1 MVGLCGLVLFV
12 LCKTQECVFYRRWSE
27 NHPLIPED
35 VAHLLHIGI
44 IASQGARSDHS
55 SLVYL
60 ASKECG
66 IDVEVRMIFDATDL
80 DGCAAVIAPGGE
92 STTMRL
98 VAGDLFAACWSML
111 RRDSDVGFLGTCA
124 GLILAASPGD
134 EGPPLLDV
142 DIERNGWGRQRDS
155 FTAVLQSNLDSRY
168 SSQESDSAWGSPP
181 LGDGRRSVGITTLE
195 SPPRQDEVAFIR
207 APRIRSMGPEVEG
220 IAWLEDEVV
229 GVRQHG
235 NRFGLTFHPELTG
248 VLTYHVALLEA
259 CLTSREV
266 TL

>member
-1 MVGLCGLVLFV
+1 M
-12 LCKTQECVFYRRWSE
+12 
-27 NHPLIPED
+27 
-35 VAHLLHIGI
+35 
-44 IASQGARSDHS
+44 
-55 SLVYL
+55 

-80 DGCAAVIAPGGE
+80 DGCAAIIAPGGE

-98 VAGDLFAACWSML
+98 VAENLFAACWSKL
-111 RRDSDVGFLGTCA
+111 RGDSDVGFLGTCA

-134 EGPPLLDV
+134 GGPPLIDV

-155 FTAVLQSNLDSRY
+155 FTATLQSDLDSRP
-168 SSQESDSAWGSPP
+168 SAQESDSTRSPP
-181 LGDGRRSVGITTLE
+181 LLRSGRRSVGITTLE

-220 IAWLEDEVV
+220 IAWLGDEVV
-229 GVRQHG
+229 GVCQHG

-248 VLTYHVALLEA
+248 VSTYHVALLKA
-259 CLTSREV
+259 CLSPKEV